1 MRIGTR
7 VGRRSRVS
15 MGLTG
20 WLLVGWLALPL
31 LLCWWTVGLLAWL
44 VHLVVVACRHR
55 PPQRPVWPRPP
66 ARPARPAGDVR
77 QQLAGWLRGQA
88 DRIDRA

>member
-7 VGRRSRVS
+7 VGRRSWVS
-15 MGLTG
+15 MGPLG
-20 WLLVGWLALPL
+20 WLLLAWLALPL
-31 LLCWWTVGLLAWL
+31 LLVWWTVLALVWL
-44 VHLVVVACRHR
+44 VRLVIMLCRHQPR
-55 PPQRPVWPRPP
+55 PRPVRPRPP

-88 DRIDRA
+88 DRLDQR